1 MTLAV
6 TFITQLLILQN
17 LEEIEHGFAILHYLI
32 VSLNVGNERRN
43 NRNLINP

>member
-6 TFITQLLILQN
+6 TFITQLHKLQN
-17 LEEIEHGFAILHYLI
+17 FEEMEHGFVILLCTI
-32 VSLNVGNERRN
+32 VSLNVGNGRRN